1 VVEQYVGRVIFF
13 TEQSGGACARYRA
26 QLPSM
31 ALNERGWFCRLSG
44 QWKPKMLD
52 EFDIFVFQRINSKEG
67 VALVEALN
75 DAKKITVYDIDDDLI
90 NIPRSSPVFDLM
102 LNKGDLIGYQLMAMA
117 RCDAINVTT
126 ERLREVYHGFNEGVK
141 ILPNLV
147 RYKSWEGLAPF
158 RYGKEGDIILGW
170 AGSNTHADAL
180 KLLET
185 PLKEVFDRY
194 SNTYLVVMGDDLPFD
209 FPIDRYIV
217 IPWSKYR
224 LFQSVVLGFDI
235 GLAPL
240 GKTPFNLAKSNLRLL
255 EFGSAGIPCIGTRW
269 GEYEKLIEDGKSGL
283 LCDTAQDWII
293 AISRMIEEEN
303 LRKSTAE
310 ALRQEIIL
318 KNFEL
323 ENGIVERETYY
334 LNLIEEHYGGPR
346 I

>member
-1 VVEQYVGRVIFF
+1 MSQQYVGRVMFF

-31 ALNERGWFCRLSG
+31 ALNERGWFCRISG

-75 DAKKITVYDIDDDLI
+75 EAKKITIYDIDDDLI
-90 NIPRSSPVFDLM
+90 NIPKSSPVFELM

-117 RCDAINVTT
+117 RCNALTVTT
-126 ERLREVYHGFNEGVK
+126 ERLRSVYHGFNEKAK
-141 ILPNLV
+141 ILPNMV
-147 RYKSWEGLAPF
+147 RFASWDNLRPF
-158 RYGKEGDIILGW
+158 RYGKPDDVVLGW

-180 KLLET
+180 KVLEA
-185 PLKEVFDRY
+185 PLREIFDRY
-194 SNTYLVVMGDDLPFD
+194 PNTFLVVMGDELPFS

-217 IPWSKYR
+217 VPWSKYR

-255 EFGSAGIPCIGTRW
+255 EFGSAQIPVVGTRW
-269 GEYEKLIEDGKSGL
+269 GEYEKLIEPEKSGI
-283 LCDTAQDWII
+283 LCDSTQDWIL
-293 AISRMIEEEN
+293 ALSKMIEDKSY
-303 LRKSTAE
+303 RKSAAA
-310 ALRQEIIL
+310 ALRQDIIL
-318 KNFEL
+318 NNYEI
-323 ENGIVERETYY
+323 ENGIVDRQTYY
-334 LNLIEEHYGGPR
+334 LNLMEEYHNG
-346 I
+346 